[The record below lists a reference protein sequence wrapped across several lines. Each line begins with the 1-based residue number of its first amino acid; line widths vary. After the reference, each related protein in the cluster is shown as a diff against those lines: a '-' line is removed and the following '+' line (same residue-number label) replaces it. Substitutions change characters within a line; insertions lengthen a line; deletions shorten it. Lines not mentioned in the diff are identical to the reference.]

1 MKRPVLASGCALLF
15 VAFTHTVKAQDTY
28 DVRSAVTFNN
38 PVGIPGQVLPAGTY
52 VFKMSP
58 DPLQKDLVWIFNS
71 TESHLIA
78 TAVTLPVIHWNPPD
92 TPVVEL
98 DESRS
103 GEPPRIRQ
111 FAFPGIIHGHE
122 FVYDS
127 QVRHQ

>member
-1 MKRPVLASGCALLF
+1 MKRLILATACALFFLTF
-15 VAFTHTVKAQDTY
+15 AGGVKAQDTY
-28 DVRSAVTFNN
+28 DVRSTVTFNN
-38 PVGIPGQVLPAGTY
+38 PVEIPGQILPAGTY

-98 DESRS
+98 DESRT
-103 GEPPRIRQ
+103 GQPPRIHE
-111 FAFPGIIHGHE
+111 FAFPGIVHGHE

-127 QVRHQ
+127 SVRHQ